1 MVNKVEVDLNAI
13 SHNLRV
19 IKKNVDPDS
28 KIIGVVK
35 GNAYGHGLIDTA
47 RAIWT
52 SGAEIMA
59 VADLNEAVELRV
71 AKIRVPIIVLGFVES
86 SEFRRLLDFDIA
98 MTVSDLETAHKLSL
112 EAKRMNKWAKIHIK
126 VDTGMTRYGFA
137 AQEAVEN
144 YQKIQSLNHIK
155 IEGIYSHFA
164 DASDA
169 NFSRGQIKE
178 FQNVLF
184 NFQQARIQTPM
195 VHMAATE
202 GLFKYQESHFDAVR
216 CGLGLYGYYGFKQEM
231 NELQSALELKT
242 KIALIKRVSE
252 GQTVGYRRT
261 FTAKRSMK
269 IAVLPIGYADGY
281 PRSLSNVAEVLVD
294 GKRAKV
300 VGRICMNATM
310 VDVTGLKCF
319 QGDEVVLIG
328 HQGSDKVDADEVAKW
343 ADTNS
348 HEILSRISPIL
359 PREYH
364 FK

>member
-13 SHNLRV
+13 SHNLRIV
-19 IKKNVDPDS
+19 KKCIDPDS

-71 AKIRVPIIVLGFVES
+71 AKIRAPIIVLGYVES
-86 SEFRRLLDFDIA
+86 NEFRRLLDFDIA
-98 MTVSDLETAHKLSL
+98 MTISDLETAHKLSL

-126 VDTGMTRYGFA
+126 VDTGMTRYGFTT
-137 AQEAVEN
+137 QDTVEN
-144 YQKIQSLNHIK
+144 YQKIQALDHIK

-164 DASDA
+164 DASDTK
-169 NFSRGQIKE
+169 FSQGQVRE

-202 GLFKYQESHFDAVR
+202 GLFKYQEAHFDAVR
-216 CGLGLYGYYGFKQEM
+216 CGLGLYGYYGFDQGT

-242 KIALIKRVSE
+242 KIALIKRVGE
-252 GQTVGYRRT
+252 GQSVGYKRT
-261 FTAKRSMK
+261 FTAKRPMK

-281 PRSLSNVAEVLVD
+281 PRALSNIGEVLVD
-294 GKRAKV
+294 GRRAKV
-300 VGRICMNATM
+300 VGLICMNATM

-328 HQGSDKVDADEVAKW
+328 SQGSDKVDADELAKW
-343 ADTNS
+343 AKTNP
-348 HEILSRISPIL
+348 HEILSRISPTL